1 MNYIKKL
8 GISIL
13 WIISFFLSLTF
24 IISLFNY
31 FNIINDKIVEIVK
44 ILIPITSIFIG
55 GFKIGKKS
63 KNKGWLEGLKLGLV
77 VVIFI
82 VIFNFLALDVKFEL
96 KSIIFYIILTTSCVL
111 GSMIGIMNKGK

>member
-13 WIISFFLSLTF
+13 WVISFFLSLTF

-55 GFKIGKKS
+55 GLKIGKNS
-63 KNKGWLEGLKLGLV
+63 KNKGWLEGLKLGLIF
-77 VVIFI
+77 VIFI

-96 KSIIFYIILTTSCVL
+96 KNIIFYIILTISCIL
-111 GSMIGIMNKGK
+111 GSMIGIMKKSK

>member
-8 GISIL
+8 SFSIL

-31 FNIINDKIVEIVK
+31 FNIINDKIVEIFK

-55 GFKIGKKS
+55 GLKIGKKS
-63 KNKGWLEGLKLGLV
+63 KNKGWLEGLKLGIIFV
-77 VVIFI
+77 TFI
-82 VIFNFLALDVKFEL
+82 VIFNFLALNIEFEL
-96 KSIIFYIILTTSCVL
+96 KNVIFYIILITSCIL
-111 GSMIGIMNKGK
+111 GSMIGIVNKSK